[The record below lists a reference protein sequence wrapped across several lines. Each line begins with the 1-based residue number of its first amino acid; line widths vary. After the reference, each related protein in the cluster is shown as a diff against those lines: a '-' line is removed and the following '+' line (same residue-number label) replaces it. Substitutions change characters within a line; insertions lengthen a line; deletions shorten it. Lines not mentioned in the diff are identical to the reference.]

1 MGNEQKLNMKTY
13 ECQKLWQPLICATHG
28 AQWVANIHDE
38 TEEDENGET
47 YTIRS
52 INCAV
57 TGCHNLMREIRI

>member
-1 MGNEQKLNMKTY
+1 
-13 ECQKLWQPLICATHG
+13 LICATHG